1 VNFIEKVMKY
11 SALTI
16 KLDPSSDEFFGF
28 ISALLDQHGFEG
40 IYEDDKKLVAYIPK
54 DNLTSAIIDSVIN
67 KMAELGCKVECVSED
82 IAENNWN
89 ELWESNFEPV
99 IIDDLCV
106 IKAPFHEEF
115 PDIKYRITIEPKMSF
130 GTGHHQTTR
139 MMLEKIL
146 ELDMTGKCVLDMGC
160 GTGVLSILASMKG
173 AFQITAIDIDKWA
186 VENTKE
192 NIQKNKISNIKI
204 LMGGKDS
211 IPDEKYDIILA
222 NINRNIILDQMSEFA
237 RVNKKSGLLLISGIL
252 AEDVDAMK
260 EKAQSVGFNLIDS
273 NSLSNWSLLM
283 FERN

>member
-1 VNFIEKVMKY
+1 MKY